1 MSPWSPKA
9 YQVLAILENP
19 TFKPPP
25 KGLPRGKLVHLNGWR
40 SLALPSVGLV
50 GGKYPGSFR
59 RTPRHCVE
67 KYLKM
72 SVGHIGKLQENT
84 VALCKMAAKLS
95 KHPDGM
101 SAEKNSGC
109 DISEWNGGALLYP
122 DSLRKK
128 HTTLAIITPRT
139 IAYPIR
145 ICCSNHWLKC
155 TSLATSFQQPA
166 TTHVPPPSDG
176 VSGNPVRTSF
186 AMDSKELS
194 SISDCFALGKT
205 YKESEKVMKILK
217 SLPSKV
223 AYKGHRNSRRQRLD
237 QATHG
242 GAHRVINDI

>member
-1 MSPWSPKA
+1 
-9 YQVLAILENP
+9 
-19 TFKPPP
+19 
-25 KGLPRGKLVHLNGWR
+25 
-40 SLALPSVGLV
+40 
-50 GGKYPGSFR
+50 
-59 RTPRHCVE
+59 
-67 KYLKM
+67 M

-84 VALCKMAAKLS
+84 VALCKMATKLS

-109 DISEWNGGALLYP
+109 DTSEWNGGALLYP

-128 HTTLAIITPRT
+128 HMTLAIITPRT

-176 VSGNPVRTSF
+176 VSGHPHF
-186 AMDSKELS
+186 LS
-194 SISDCFALGKT
+194 SNHIVNGLEALGKT

-217 SLPSKV
+217 SLPSKWHTKV
-223 AYKGHRNSRRQRLD
+223 TAIQEDKDLTKLPMEELIGSLMTYE
-237 QATHG
+237 
-242 GAHRVINDI
+242 INLAKK